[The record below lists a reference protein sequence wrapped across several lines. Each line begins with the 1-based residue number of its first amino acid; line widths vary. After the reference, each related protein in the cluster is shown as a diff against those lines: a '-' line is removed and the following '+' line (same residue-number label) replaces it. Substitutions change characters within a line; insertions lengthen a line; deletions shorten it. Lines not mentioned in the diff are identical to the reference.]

1 MKKDIIIPAAGES
14 VTEADIVGWHKEN
27 GEFVNMDEPI
37 VELETDKAS
46 MDLTAESAGVLTIN
60 VEDGTVQVGDII
72 GFITE
77 GQGEKPTPAEPT
89 TENTPEPVKVEKTEP
104 ESTNTYA
111 AGHPSPAA
119 SKILDEKNIT
129 TNNVAGTGK
138 DGRITKEDALKATPV
153 QKEEPK
159 KEPSTEPA
167 LPTKSGDRTIRREKM
182 SRLRKTLMHRLVDAQ
197 QSTASLTTF
206 NEIDMYEVMQIR
218 KKYKES
224 FKEKH
229 GVGLGFMSFFT
240 KAVTTALLNFPLIN
254 ATIDGEEIVYHDY
267 CDIGIAVATPK
278 GLVVPVIKDAEQ
290 LNFHQIESS
299 IRNFA
304 LKERWSALP
313 KSLSIVGINLSIYST
328 TVTLLPKRP
337 YTEPSS
343 TPITPPPITIKCFG
357 ISFNEIASSDVII
370 LFLSVG
376 TLFNGVT
383 EDPVAII
390 NLSDVIVFFSVSLLT
405 SIVCLSLNV
414 A

>member
-304 LKERWSALP
+304 LKGRDG
-313 KSLSIVGINLSIYST
+313 KI
-328 TVTLLPKRP
+328 TLADMEGGTFTITNGGTFGSML
-337 YTEPSS
+337 S
-343 TPITPPPITIKCFG
+343 TPILNRPQSAILGMHNIVERPWVVNGEVKVRPIMYVALTYDHRLIDGSDAVQFLVNIK
-357 ISFNEIASSDVII
+357 N
-370 LFLSVG
+370 LL
-376 TLFNGVT
+376 
-383 EDPVAII
+383 EDPTRLMIGV
-390 NLSDVIVFFSVSLLT
+390 
-405 SIVCLSLNV
+405 
-414 A
+414 